1 MAVIYGDPSRPENIN
16 ALAGNLQLLLIRF
29 HLSSGVILGSEN
41 FMFFF
46 LQNQADTGK
55 SLKDKKMAAI
65 LDNDE
70 KEHERQLA
78 EREEELVMDLISKYI
93 HDLC

>member
-1 MAVIYGDPSRPENIN
+1 
-16 ALAGNLQLLLIRF
+16 
-29 HLSSGVILGSEN
+29 
-41 FMFFF
+41 
-46 LQNQADTGK
+46 
-55 SLKDKKMAAI
+55 MAAI

-93 HDLC
+93 HDLCWMPSPSDTFNHSQKVSFFNKSATATTNYKWHSDIGHYF